1 MSTQMPL
8 VKLSG
13 SQNQTKSNEY
23 GKGPGV
29 KEIELI
35 VGEGR

>member
-8 VKLSG
+8 GKLSG
-13 SQNQTKSNEY
+13 SQNQTKSNDY
-23 GKGPGV
+23 GKGSGV
-29 KEIELI
+29 EEIELI